1 MIFIAIAVLVSTS
14 LGVWVRHRWGDDA
27 ERATARGLNV
37 LVWVVLPPLTYLVVA
52 RMEIDT
58 GVGIGIAMMYVI
70 LTLVA
75 VIAYFVS
82 TRVLSLDRPSTGATI
97 NGSLLANTGYLG
109 VPLCA
114 ALLGHQAIGAAVAYD
129 AAITATVFW
138 TVGFAIG
145 AAFGTKAGDGP
156 RERVKSFLTRNPV
169 FYAALLGL
177 LAPNSLAPQ
186 ELADIAKTIFSLI
199 LPIGFFLLGV
209 YLMGEREDGTL
220 DFPPRL
226 TKPIA
231 LVIALRIVVAPAL
244 LLAGSLLVDMP
255 DAYLLQAVM
264 PSGVLSVIVA
274 HLYGLNV
281 RLAAAA
287 VAWTT
292 MIVVIAALAGGAIA

>member
-1 MIFIAIAVLVSTS
+1 MIFVAIAVLVSTS
-14 LGVWVRHRWGDDA
+14 LGVWVRHRWGDSA
-27 ERATARGLNV
+27 ERATARGLDV
-37 LVWVVLPPLTYLVVA
+37 LVWMVLPPLTYLVVA
-52 RMEIDT
+52 RVTIDT

-70 LTLVA
+70 LATVA
-75 VIAYFVS
+75 VIAYLTA
-82 TRVLSLDRPSTGATI
+82 TRVLLLDRPSTGATI

-114 ALLGHQAIGAAVAYD
+114 ALLGHQSIGSAVAYD

-138 TVGFAIG
+138 TVGFAVG
-145 AAFGTKAGDGP
+145 AAFGAKAGEGT
-156 RERVKSFLTRNPV
+156 RERAKSFFTRNPV
-169 FYAALLGL
+169 FYAAVLGL
-177 LAPNSLAPQ
+177 LAPDALAPQ

-231 LVIALRIVVAPAL
+231 LVIVLRIVVAPGL
-244 LLAGSLLVDMP
+244 LMAGSLLVDIP
-255 DAYLLQAVM
+255 DAYLLQAAM

-274 HLYGLNV
+274 HLYGLNL
-281 RLAAAA
+281 RLAAGA

-292 MIVVIAALAGGAIA
+292 AIVVIAALGGAAIA